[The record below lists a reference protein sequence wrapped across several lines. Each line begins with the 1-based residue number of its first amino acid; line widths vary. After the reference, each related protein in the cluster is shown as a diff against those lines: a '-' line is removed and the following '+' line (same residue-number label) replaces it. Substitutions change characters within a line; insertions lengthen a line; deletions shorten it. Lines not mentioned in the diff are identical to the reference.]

1 MLPLLD
7 VRTHGFHS
15 WVLVPT
21 IQVILRD
28 YDSDIVKLAV
38 YVRWLKVSVGVV
50 FLDVD

>member
-7 VRTHGFHS
+7 VRSCGFRS

-21 IQVILRD
+21 IQVLFRD
-28 YDSDIVKLAV
+28 YDSDIVKFAV